1 MILMTEKEDLSQGI
15 FFSSR
20 ELADRHLDKG
30 AGDGK
35 RKVYHLKT

>member
-15 FFSSR
+15 FFFQESWQI
-20 ELADRHLDKG
+20 DKG

>member
-15 FFSSR
+15 LFPESWQI
-20 ELADRHLDKG
+20 DKG